1 MDSNHGQHEG
11 GRRHKSR
18 TRIVPALL
26 ALSLV
31 FAGRAGAQ
39 QAANPVASGDQL
51 PVPGKWVAA
60 DHSKLSEHNIEWMQ
74 TQPPQEEAEFLLSAA
89 INHDKG
95 ATDWINKL
103 VEGWHGKLR
112 RTQKWEDLQDT
123 ALYSNDLRV
132 RAAAIEINLA
142 VNNLAKRD
150 ETVDRLIHAAESN
163 PSSRPWAAWELG
175 MLANR
180 GVESERI
187 HQLLVTY
194 IHDPEQQ
201 TRFWAVEGLAHI
213 GTDET
218 IKDFLDV
225 FRGDASMEV
234 RERAGCSLAKS
245 GMLTREQRM
254 KAVPGL
260 IELGDDDSL
269 NETTRNWVYQAL
281 REISNEPLPNSS
293 AAWRNW
299 FAKYGLERQQ
309 EFRQGDSWAVVGN
322 N

>member
-1 MDSNHGQHEG
+1 MQS
-11 GRRHKSR
+11 RHSQGTLLR
-18 TRIVPALL
+18 TARTL
-26 ALSLV
+26 AIGVMFSGICLSQTE
-31 FAGRAGAQ
+31 AH
-39 QAANPVASGDQL
+39 QAANTVTAGDQL

-60 DHSKLSEHNIEWMQ
+60 DHSKLSEHNIKWMQ
-74 TQPPQEEAEFLLSAA
+74 TQPPQVQAEFLLSSA

-103 VEGWHGKLR
+103 VDGWHGKLR
-112 RTQKWEDLQDT
+112 RSQRWEDLQDT

-142 VNNLAKRD
+142 VNNLAKTD
-150 ETVDRLIHAAESN
+150 ETADRLMQSAESN
-163 PSSRPWAAWELG
+163 PGNRPWAAWELG

-180 GVESERI
+180 GVEPERI
-187 HQLLVTY
+187 HALLVNY

-201 TRFWAVEGLAHI
+201 TRFWAVEGLAHL

-254 KAVPGL
+254 KAVPG
-260 IELGDDDSL
+260 ID
-269 NETTRNWVYQAL
+269 R
-281 REISNEPLPNSS
+281 P
-293 AAWRNW
+293 WR
-299 FAKYGLERQQ
+299 
-309 EFRQGDSWAVVGN
+309 
-322 N
+322 